1 MLVASVVVALKS
13 HIFLLLFL
21 SEYLRLGVTDYLRIL
36 FVSFFSFYGSKTWPR
51 IIDEG
56 SMTTSYWI
64 VEFMTNNLEYPILV
78 GGSK

>member
-36 FVSFFSFYGSKTWPR
+36 FVSFFSFYGSKT
-51 IIDEG
+51 
-56 SMTTSYWI
+56 
-64 VEFMTNNLEYPILV
+64 
-78 GGSK
+78 